1 MKAFVVDYF
10 NVGPRLTLDFA
21 VLIALILGGNGFV
34 IWQFNVVRIQTD
46 RLTGANQQLTA
57 VLQLQVSLLSFH
69 QRLDDLARS
78 GDANRLTTEAEPLRR
93 ALNEQAQQTRTAVA
107 NLPSETRVDPAFL
120 SIVDAIQVTLP
131 AQLDAINELAK
142 LGDWGTVQR
151 RLGNELKPIET
162 QTSFLVDSIDQQ
174 ASAEL
179 TQAVARMRRVQD
191 GILIV
196 VPLTAIS
203 TFCVAAFFGWAI
215 GRRILELRLEE
226 RVAERTRIARDL
238 HDTLLQGFQGLMLRL
253 QALDDSLPEG
263 ETKDELERTLDR
275 GDAVLAE
282 SRKAVHDLR
291 SSTTVTNELAQ
302 ALRAIGDELS
312 SEESATFR
320 LTVEGRTQELHPIV
334 RDEVYRITRE
344 ALRNAFRHAG
354 AHHIEVELTYTD
366 QLLRLR
372 IRDDGG
378 GIPPEIL
385 EAGRSGHYGLAGMRE
400 RAGQIGATCDIWS
413 GAGRGTEIDLS
424 VPGSIAYSK
433 QAVRS
438 RLRLFRKKAV

>member
-1 MKAFVVDYF
+1 MRAFVVDYF

-34 IWQFNVVRIQTD
+34 IWQFHTVRIQTD
-46 RLTGANQQLTA
+46 RLAGANRQLTA

-78 GDANRLTTEAEPLRR
+78 GDANRLAIEAEPLRR
-93 ALNEQAQQTRTAVA
+93 ALFEQAQQARTAVA

-120 SIVDAIQVTLP
+120 PIVEAIQVALP

-174 ASAEL
+174 ARAEL
-179 TQAVARMRRVQD
+179 TQAVARLRRVQD
-191 GILIV
+191 GILVV

-203 TFCVAAFFGWAI
+203 TFCVAAYFGWGI

-226 RVAERTRIARDL
+226 RVSERTRMAREL

-253 QALDDSLPEG
+253 QAAYELLPEG
-263 ETKDELERTLDR
+263 KGKDEIEGALDR
-275 GDAVLAE
+275 GDDVLAE

-291 SSTTVTNELAQ
+291 ESTTVTNELAQ
-302 ALRAIGDELS
+302 ALRTVGEELA

-320 LTVEGRTQELHPIV
+320 LMVEGRSRELHPIV
-334 RDEVYRITRE
+334 RDETYRIARE
-344 ALRNAFRHAG
+344 ALRNAFVHAR
-354 AHHIEVELTYTD
+354 AQHIEVEITYD
-366 QLLRLR
+366 ERLLRLR

-378 GIPPEIL
+378 GIPAEIL
-385 EAGRSGHYGLAGMRE
+385 EAGRSGHFGLAGMRE
-400 RAGQIGATCDIWS
+400 RAGQVGATFDIWS
-413 GAGRGTEIDLS
+413 GGGTGTEIDLRI
-424 VPGSIAYSK
+424 PGSVAYRRRPGPRWRVFGK
-433 QAVRS
+433 RVG
-438 RLRLFRKKAV
+438 